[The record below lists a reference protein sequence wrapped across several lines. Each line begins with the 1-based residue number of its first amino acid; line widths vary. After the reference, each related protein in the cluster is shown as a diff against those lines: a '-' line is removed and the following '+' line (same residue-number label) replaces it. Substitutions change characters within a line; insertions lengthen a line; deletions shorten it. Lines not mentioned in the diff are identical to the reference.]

1 MPARAVD
8 ADEDAQVD
16 AQPLRVRGT
25 TVSTLVVARQAA
37 NLEDDALHVTRQR
50 LNTACLYA
58 YYTKIT

>member
-37 NLEDDALHVTRQR
+37 NLEDDALHITRQR
-50 LNTACLYA
+50 
-58 YYTKIT
+58 